1 MPEEG
6 IQLRPK
12 DSFMTKNEVLKMAQ
26 TFVSLGV
33 NKIRLTGGEPL
44 IRKDAKE
51 ILQELSKLP
60 IELAITTNGILVD
73 EYIQT
78 FNSSNIK
85 SINLSLDSLKKDKFN
100 SITRREYFDRVT
112 ANIQLLLNE
121 GFHLKINAVLIKGV
135 NDDEICDFVDWT
147 KDKNVH
153 VRFIE
158 FMPFDGNKWDWSKG
172 VSFKEII
179 SIIEKR
185 YGNNIIKLDDG
196 KNDTAKNYAI
206 SNHTGTFAIIS
217 SVTNPFCDTCNRMR
231 LTADGKMKNCLFSSG
246 ETDLLGAMRNGL
258 DIVPMILNNVWNKK
272 ELRSGINT
280 IQDFKNQKNR
290 TMVAIGG

>member
-73 EYIQT
+73 EYVPT
-78 FNSSNIK
+78 FNSCNIK

>member
-12 DSFMTKNEVLKMAQ
+12 DNFMTKDEVIKMAK

-51 ILQELSKLP
+51 ILHELSKLP

-73 EYIQT
+73 EYIPT
-78 FNSSNIK
+78 FNSCNIK

-100 SITRREYFDRVT
+100 TITRRDYFDRVT
-112 ANIQLLLNE
+112 NNIQLLLNE

-135 NDDEICDFVDWT
+135 NDDEICDLVDWT

-172 VSFKEII
+172 VSFEEII

-231 LTADGKMKNCLFSSG
+231 LTADGKMKTVFFQVVKQTYL
-246 ETDLLGAMRNGL
+246 
-258 DIVPMILNNVWNKK
+258 V
-272 ELRSGINT
+272 
-280 IQDFKNQKNR
+280 Q
-290 TMVAIGG
+290 

>member
-85 SINLSLDSLKKDKFN
+85 SINLSLDSLKNDKFN

-112 ANIQLLLNE
+112 NNIQLLLNE

-246 ETDLLGAMRNGL
+246 ETDLLGAMRSGL

>member
-1 MPEEG
+1 
-6 IQLRPK
+6 
-12 DSFMTKNEVLKMAQ
+12 MTKDEVIKMAK

-51 ILQELSKLP
+51 ILHELSKLP

-73 EYIQT
+73 EYIPT
-78 FNSSNIK
+78 FNSCNIK

-100 SITRREYFDRVT
+100 TITRRDYFDRVT
-112 ANIQLLLNE
+112 NNIQLLLNE

-135 NDDEICDFVDWT
+135 NDDEICDLVDWT

-172 VSFKEII
+172 VSFEEII

-246 ETDLLGAMRNGL
+246 ETDLLGAMRKGL

-272 ELRSGINT
+272 KLRSGINT